1 MKILKRLKE
10 FVKHPI
16 KIAITGKIGSGKST
30 VSEIITNLGYSI
42 FESDKEVD
50 NLFKRH
56 STKKKIKDLFT
67 NKINNLIKKDGSVDK
82 ALLGDYVFLHKEDLK
97 NLEDLIYPLLN
108 KQRQKFISLN
118 KNEKI
123 LFFDIPLLFE
133 KKLFSQYN
141 FIIYLHVK
149 KKIQEERVLRRKK
162 MNKEKLAKI
171 LEEQDYNLKEYNK
184 FISIKIDT
192 SKDLNQTRKS
202 LISFINKKVLNL

>member
-1 MKILKRLKE
+1 M
-10 FVKHPI
+10 KHPI

-30 VSEIITNLGYSI
+30 ISEIIKKLGYSV

-50 NLFKRH
+50 NLFNKK
-56 STKKKIKDLFT
+56 SVKKKIKDIFFD
-67 NKINNLIKKDGSVDK
+67 KINNLIKKDSSINK
-82 ALLGDYVFLHKEDLK
+82 ALLGDYVFLKKDELK
-97 NLEDLIYPLLN
+97 KLEKIIHPLIS
-108 KQRQKFISLN
+108 KQKQKFIDQK

-149 KKIQEERVLRRKK
+149 KKTQEERVLKRKQ
-162 MNKEKLAKI
+162 MSKEKLEKI
-171 LEEQDYNLKEYNK
+171 LDAQDYNLNEYKK

-192 SKDLNQTRKS
+192 SKDINYTKKS
-202 LISFINKKVLNL
+202 LISFINKKVLHN

>member
-1 MKILKRLKE
+1 M
-10 FVKHPI
+10 KHPI

-30 VSEIITNLGYSI
+30 ISEIIKKLGYSV

-50 NLFKRH
+50 NLFNKK
-56 STKKKIKDLFT
+56 SVKKKIKDIFFD
-67 NKINNLIKKDGSVDK
+67 KINNLIKKDGSINK
-82 ALLGDYVFLHKEDLK
+82 ALLGDYVFLKKDELK
-97 NLEDLIYPLLN
+97 KLEKIIHPLIS
-108 KQRQKFISLN
+108 KQKQKFIDQK

-149 KKIQEERVLRRKK
+149 KKTQEERVLKRKQ
-162 MNKEKLAKI
+162 MNKEKLEKI
-171 LEEQDYNLKEYNK
+171 LDAQDYNLNEYKK

-192 SKDLNQTRKS
+192 SKDINYTKKS
-202 LISFINKKVLNL
+202 LISFIKKKVLHN

>member
-1 MKILKRLKE
+1 M
-10 FVKHPI
+10 KHPI

-30 VSEIITNLGYSI
+30 ISEIIKKLGYSV

-50 NLFKRH
+50 NLFNKK
-56 STKKKIKDLFT
+56 SVKKKIKDIFFD
-67 NKINNLIKKDGSVDK
+67 KINNLIKKDGSINK
-82 ALLGDYVFLHKEDLK
+82 ALLGDYVFLKKDELK
-97 NLEDLIYPLLN
+97 KLEKIIHPLIS
-108 KQRQKFISLN
+108 KQKQKFIDQK

-149 KKIQEERVLRRKK
+149 KKTQEERVLKRKQ
-162 MNKEKLAKI
+162 MSKEKLEKI
-171 LEEQDYNLKEYNK
+171 LDAQDYNLNEYKK

-192 SKDLNQTRKS
+192 SKDINYTKKS
-202 LISFINKKVLNL
+202 LISFINKKVLHN